1 MINKEGVFYAK
12 ILLFG
17 EYSIM
22 CDSMALTVPY
32 THFRGELSFIN
43 EDKYTDLKFAEDSN
57 QSLRDFLVN
66 LERLKSQNDLLFDLD
81 LTGLRKD
88 IEAGM
93 YFESSIPQGFGVG
106 SSGALVAAIYEAYA
120 LDRITQGDHLSRQDF
135 NMLKRIFAQMESF
148 FHGVSSGMDPLN
160 SYIRNP
166 LLIKPDHH
174 IESVGIPREFSKDGG
189 IFLINTG
196 KPGKTGPLV
205 SLFFDQCKQESFK
218 KLILEE
224 MIPFTNRSIEAII
237 KGEFKEFFLNLKL
250 LSKFLLSNLKPMI
263 PAAFLDIWKLGID
276 SGTYYLKLCGSGGG
290 GFLLGFAED
299 LEKAKLLLL
308 TQNVEIIPVSK
319 FH

>member
-1 MINKEGVFYAK
+1 MIKKDGIFYAK

-43 EDKYTDLKFAEDSN
+43 EDKYTNLKFAEESN
-57 QSLRDFLVN
+57 KSLGDFLKYLEGLKARKELSFEMN
-66 LERLKSQNDLLFDLD
+66 LEELK
-81 LTGLRKD
+81 KD
-88 IEAGM
+88 IESGL

-106 SSGALVAAIYEAYA
+106 SSGALVAAIYERYA
-120 LDRITQGDHLSRQDF
+120 KDRIRQNGNLTRESF
-135 NMLKRIFAQMESF
+135 NQLKKIFAQMESF

-160 SYIRNP
+160 SYMRNP

-174 IESVGIPREFSKDGG
+174 IEPVGIPREFSNEGG

-205 SLFFDQCKQESFK
+205 SLFFDQCKQEGFK
-218 KLILEE
+218 KLIRDE
-224 MIPFTNRSIEAII
+224 MIPFTNQSINAII
-237 KGEFKEFFLNLKL
+237 KGDLKAFFTNLKS
-250 LSKFLLSNLKPMI
+250 LSKFLLSHLKPMI
-263 PAAFLDIWKLGID
+263 PAPFIDIWKLGID
-276 SGTYYLKLCGSGGG
+276 TGTYYLKLCGSGGG
-290 GFLLGFAED
+290 GFLLGFTED
-299 LEKAKLLLL
+299 LDKAQTLLLAR
-308 TQNVEIIPVSK
+308 NVEIIPVSK

>member
-1 MINKEGVFYAK
+1 MINKDGTFYAK

-22 CDSMALTVPY
+22 CDSMALTIPY
-32 THFRGELSFIN
+32 THFRGELSFKN

-57 QSLRDFLVN
+57 ISLKKFLVY
-66 LERLKSQNDLLFDLD
+66 LERLKSRNELLFDID
-81 LTGLRKD
+81 LNKLRKD
-88 IEAGM
+88 IESGM

-106 SSGALVAAIYEAYA
+106 SSGALVAAVYEGYA
-120 LDRITQGDHLSRQDF
+120 KDRIKQSDDLNREDF
-135 NMLKRIFAQMESF
+135 NKLKKFFAQMESF

-174 IESVGIPREFSKDGG
+174 IETVGIPREFSKDGG

-196 KPGKTGPLV
+196 KTGKTGPLV
-205 SLFFDQCKQESFK
+205 SLFFDQCKQDSFK
-218 KLILEE
+218 KLIINE
-224 MIPFTNRSIEAII
+224 MIPFTNSSIEAII
-237 KGEFKEFFLNLKL
+237 NGEFKEFFRNLKL

-263 PAAFLDIWKLGID
+263 PAAFLDIWQTGID
-276 SGTYYLKLCGSGGG
+276 TGTYYLKLCGSGGG

-299 LEKAKLLLL
+299 LNKAQLLLAE
-308 TQNVEIIPVSK
+308 QKVEIIPISK

>member
-1 MINKEGVFYAK
+1 MTEKDGIFYAK

-32 THFRGELSFIN
+32 THFKGELSFIN
-43 EDKYTDLKFAEDSN
+43 DDKYTDVKFAEESN
-57 QSLRDFLVN
+57 RSLTEFLHYMEGLRDRQELLFEIDLESLR
-66 LERLKSQNDLLFDLD
+66 R
-81 LTGLRKD
+81 D

-106 SSGALVAAIYEAYA
+106 SSGALVAAVYEKYA
-120 LDRITQGDHLSRQDF
+120 LTRIKQDENLTRESF
-135 NMLKRIFAQMESF
+135 NTLKKIFAQMESF

-174 IESVGIPREFSKDGG
+174 IEPVGIPREFSKDGG

-196 KPGKTGPLV
+196 SPGKTGPLV
-205 SLFFDQCKQESFK
+205 SMFFDQCKQESFMD
-218 KLILEE
+218 LIRNE

-237 KGEFKEFFLNLKL
+237 KGEFKEFFRNLKS
-250 LSKFLLSNLKPMI
+250 LSRFLLSHLKPMI
-263 PAAFLDIWKLGID
+263 PDAFIDIWKQGIET
-276 SGTYYLKLCGSGGG
+276 GTYYLKLCGSGGG

-299 LEKAKLLLL
+299 LEKAQALLSER
-308 TQNVEIIPVSK
+308 NVEIIPVSK

>member
-1 MINKEGVFYAK
+1 MTKKDGIFYAK

-43 EDKYTDLKFAEDSN
+43 EDKYTNLKFAEESN
-57 QSLRDFLVN
+57 KSLNAFLNYLEGLQSRG
-66 LERLKSQNDLLFDLD
+66 ELLFKIDLEELNND
-81 LTGLRKD
+81 IKNGL
-88 IEAGM
+88 

-106 SSGALVAAIYEAYA
+106 SSGALVAAVYERYA
-120 LDRITQGDHLSRQDF
+120 INRIRQNGNLTRESF
-135 NMLKRIFAQMESF
+135 NELKKIFAQMESF

-160 SYIRNP
+160 SYMRNP

-174 IESVGIPREFSKDGG
+174 IEPVGIPREFSNEGG

-218 KLILEE
+218 KLIYDE
-224 MIPFTNRSIEAII
+224 MIPFTNQSINAIL
-237 KGEFKEFFLNLKL
+237 KGEFNEFFKNLKA
-250 LSKFLLSNLKPMI
+250 LSKFLLSHLKPMI
-263 PAAFLDIWKLGID
+263 PKNFIDVWKLGID
-276 SGTYYLKLCGSGGG
+276 TGSYYLKLCGSGGG
-290 GFLLGFAED
+290 GFLLGFTED
-299 LEKAKLLLL
+299 LEKAQALLLER
-308 TQNVEIIPVSK
+308 NVEIIPVSK

>member
-1 MINKEGVFYAK
+1 MTKKDGIFYAK

-43 EDKYTDLKFAEDSN
+43 EDKYTNLKFAEESN
-57 QSLRDFLVN
+57 KSLNAFLNYLEGLQSRG
-66 LERLKSQNDLLFDLD
+66 ELLFKVDLEALKND
-81 LTGLRKD
+81 INNGL
-88 IEAGM
+88 

-106 SSGALVAAIYEAYA
+106 SSGALVAAIYERYA
-120 LDRITQGDHLSRQDF
+120 INRIKQNGNLSRESF
-135 NMLKRIFAQMESF
+135 NELKKVFAQMESF

-160 SYIRNP
+160 SYMRNP
-166 LLIKPDHH
+166 LLIKPDHQ
-174 IESVGIPREFSKDGG
+174 IEPVGIPREFSNEGG

-205 SLFFDQCKQESFK
+205 SLFFDQCKQEGFK
-218 KLILEE
+218 KLINDE
-224 MIPFTNRSIEAII
+224 MIPFTNQSINAIL
-237 KGEFKEFFLNLKL
+237 KGDFKAFFTNLKS
-250 LSKFLLSNLKPMI
+250 LSKFLLSHLKPMI
-263 PAAFLDIWKLGID
+263 PKPFIDIWKLGID

-290 GFLLGFAED
+290 GFLLGFTED
-299 LEKAKLLLL
+299 LEKAQALLSER
-308 TQNVEIIPVSK
+308 NVEIIPVSK

>member
-1 MINKEGVFYAK
+1 MTKKDGIFYAK

-32 THFRGELSFIN
+32 THFKGELSFIN
-43 EDKYTDLKFAEDSN
+43 EDKYTDLKFAEESN
-57 QSLRDFLVN
+57 ISLKEFLQYLEGLNDRD
-66 LERLKSQNDLLFDLD
+66 ELLFEIDLD
-81 LTGLRKD
+81 TLRSD
-88 IEAGM
+88 ILSGM

-106 SSGALVAAIYEAYA
+106 SSGALVAAIYEKYA
-120 LDRITQGDHLSRQDF
+120 ISRIRQNGNLTRESF
-135 NMLKRIFAQMESF
+135 NMLKKIFAQMESF

-160 SYIRNP
+160 SYMRNP

-174 IESVGIPREFSKDGG
+174 IEPVGIPREFSKNGG

-196 KPGKTGPLV
+196 SPGKTGPLV
-205 SLFFDQCKQESFK
+205 SLFFDKCKQESFRN
-218 KLILEE
+218 LINNE

-237 KGEFKEFFLNLKL
+237 KGEFKEFFTNLKS
-250 LSKFLLSNLKPMI
+250 LSKFLLSHLKPMI
-263 PAAFLDIWKLGID
+263 PKPFIDIWHLGID
-276 SGTYYLKLCGSGGG
+276 TGTYYLKLCGSGGG

-299 LEKAKLLLL
+299 LDKAQAMLSER
-308 TQNVEIIPVSK
+308 NVEIIPVSK

>member
-1 MINKEGVFYAK
+1 MNKKDGIFYAK

-32 THFRGELSFIN
+32 THFKGELSFIN
-43 EDKYTDLKFAEDSN
+43 DDKYTDLKFAEESN
-57 QSLRDFLVN
+57 RSLTEFLRYLEGLRDRQ
-66 LERLKSQNDLLFDLD
+66 ELLFEIDLVA
-81 LTGLRKD
+81 LRRD

-106 SSGALVAAIYEAYA
+106 SSGALVAAVYEKYA
-120 LDRITQGDHLSRQDF
+120 PSRIRQEDNLTRESF
-135 NMLKRIFAQMESF
+135 NTLKKIFAQMESF

-174 IESVGIPREFSKDGG
+174 IEPVGIPREFSKDGG

-196 KPGKTGPLV
+196 SPGKTGPLV
-205 SLFFDQCKQESFK
+205 SMFFDQCKQESFMD
-218 KLILEE
+218 LIRNE

-237 KGEFKEFFLNLKL
+237 KGEFKEFFRNLKS
-250 LSKFLLSNLKPMI
+250 LSRFLLSHLKPMI
-263 PAAFLDIWKLGID
+263 PDAFIDIWKHGIET
-276 SGTYYLKLCGSGGG
+276 GTYYLKLCGSGGG

-299 LEKAKLLLL
+299 LEKAQALLSER
-308 TQNVEIIPVSK
+308 NVEIIPVSK

>member
-1 MINKEGVFYAK
+1 MTKKDGIFYAK

-57 QSLRDFLVN
+57 KSLYDFLLY
-66 LERLKSQNDLLFDLD
+66 LERLKSRDELLFEIDLD
-81 LTGLRKD
+81 ALRKD
-88 IEAGM
+88 IESGM

-106 SSGALVAAIYEAYA
+106 SSGALVAAIYEGYA
-120 LDRITQGDHLSRQDF
+120 NERIHQNEKLSREDF
-135 NMLKRIFAQMESF
+135 NMLKKIFAQMESF

-160 SYIRNP
+160 SYMRNP

-174 IESVGIPREFSKDGG
+174 IESVGIPREFPKDGG

-218 KLILEE
+218 KLIVDE
-224 MIPFTNRSIEAII
+224 MIPFTNKSIEAII
-237 KGEFKEFFLNLKL
+237 KGEFREFFRNLKL
-250 LSKFLLSNLKPMI
+250 LSIFLLSNLKPMI
-263 PAAFLDIWKLGID
+263 PEAFLDTWKLGID
-276 SGTYYLKLCGSGGG
+276 TGTYYLKLCGSGGG

-299 LEKAKLLLL
+299 LEKARLLLL
-308 TQNVEIIPVSK
+308 TKNVEIIPVSK

>member
-1 MINKEGVFYAK
+1 MINKNGIFYAK

-43 EDKYTDLKFAEDSN
+43 EDKYTDLKFAEESN
-57 QSLRDFLVN
+57 QSLVEFLSYLQRKKLHN
-66 LERLKSQNDLLFDLD
+66 ELLADLD
-81 LTGLRKD
+81 LDGLKHD
-88 IEAGM
+88 IEKGM

-106 SSGALVAAIYEAYA
+106 SSGALVAAVYEKYA
-120 LDRITQGDHLSRQDF
+120 TDRIKQNDHLTREEL
-135 NMLKRIFAQMESF
+135 NKLKTIFAQMESF

-160 SYIRNP
+160 SYVRNP

-218 KLILEE
+218 KLIVDE
-224 MIPFTNRSIEAII
+224 MIPFTNSSIEAIV
-237 KGEFKEFFLNLKL
+237 KGDFKKFFKNLKS
-250 LSKFLLSNLKPMI
+250 LSQFLFMHLKPMI
-263 PAAFLDIWKLGID
+263 PTAFLDIWQTGID
-276 SGTYYLKLCGSGGG
+276 TGTYYLKLCGSGGG

-299 LEKAKLLLL
+299 LNKAQELLAE
-308 TQNVEIIPVSK
+308 QKVEIIPISK